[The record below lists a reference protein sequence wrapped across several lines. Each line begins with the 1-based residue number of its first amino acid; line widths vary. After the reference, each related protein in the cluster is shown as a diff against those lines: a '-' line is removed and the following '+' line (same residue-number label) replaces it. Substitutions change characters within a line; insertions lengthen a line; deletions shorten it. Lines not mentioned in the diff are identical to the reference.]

1 MKKTI
6 TLIATNPLF
15 SGSLIMFL
23 GGGLGNLV
31 SYAYHLVL
39 GRLIGPAQYGEL
51 TTILSFLGIFLALFS
66 SIVLVI
72 MKFVAEQNRKQV
84 ASVYAWINREVSM
97 YLMGLCLV
105 IALLSPVLADIFQIS
120 ISTMLIVPPIIF
132 FSVLALMYGALLQGV
147 LRFGQSIAVNTI
159 SIVLRLV
166 VGVFLLYAGFM
177 VFGIVFG
184 ILIASFSSF
193 LLARHFISKLHLPHP
208 SSGINRKEM
217 LSYSFPVIITA
228 LSLGSIFSTDMLL
241 VKHFF
246 DAHSAGIYGSLSMLG
261 KIIFYLTSPIVGV
274 MFPIAV
280 AKRAKGEK
288 TLNTFLGSVI
298 FASTF
303 SFALIT
309 VYILFP
315 NLTIKL
321 LYGSDYAEGSKFLLS
336 FGVFSALY
344 SLVAFTSNYLLSL
357 GYTRT
362 SIFAALAATGQI
374 TGILYFHSSISD
386 VINVSIISTASLLL
400 VFLLY
405 AARIYRADHEVSYT

>member
-1 MKKTI
+1 
-6 TLIATNPLF
+6 
-15 SGSLIMFL
+15 
-23 GGGLGNLV
+23 
-31 SYAYHLVL
+31 
-39 GRLIGPAQYGEL
+39 
-51 TTILSFLGIFLALFS
+51 
-66 SIVLVI
+66 
-72 MKFVAEQNRKQV
+72 
-84 ASVYAWINREVSM
+84 
-97 YLMGLCLV
+97 
-105 IALLSPVLADIFQIS
+105 
-120 ISTMLIVPPIIF
+120 
-132 FSVLALMYGALLQGV
+132 
-147 LRFGQSIAVNTI
+147 
-159 SIVLRLV
+159 
-166 VGVFLLYAGFM
+166 
-177 VFGIVFG
+177 
-184 ILIASFSSF
+184 
-193 LLARHFISKLHLPHP
+193 
-208 SSGINRKEM
+208 
-217 LSYSFPVIITA
+217 
-228 LSLGSIFSTDMLL
+228 
-241 VKHFF
+241 
-246 DAHSAGIYGSLSMLG
+246 MLG